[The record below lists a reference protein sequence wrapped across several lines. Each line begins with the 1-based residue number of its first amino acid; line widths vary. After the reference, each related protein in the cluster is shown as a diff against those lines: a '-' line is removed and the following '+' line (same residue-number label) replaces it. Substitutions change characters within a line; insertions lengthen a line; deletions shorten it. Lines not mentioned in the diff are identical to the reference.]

1 MKLLIKQINLLHLPL
16 FEFDV
21 DTLDGF
27 LAEYF
32 DQKYKRLFSSVFSMG
47 RVLCRQS
54 PLTFKVSKHAN
65 FSFDLGKV

>member
-16 FEFDV
+16 VEFDV

-32 DQKYKRLFSSVFSMG
+32 DQEYKRL
-47 RVLCRQS
+47 L
-54 PLTFKVSKHAN
+54 
-65 FSFDLGKV
+65 

>member
-1 MKLLIKQINLLHLPL
+1 MKLLIKQINLLHLPR

-32 DQKYKRLFSSVFSMG
+32 DQKYKR
-47 RVLCRQS
+47 
-54 PLTFKVSKHAN
+54 PL
-65 FSFDLGKV
+65 